1 MINRMI
7 SFSLFIFFSF
17 SFAYSYKSE
26 VKKLRFSCE
35 DMKLKIE
42 GGQVVVDGKK
52 ITLEPKEFSID
63 PPSQIEI
70 KDEIVSI
77 GDEKPEGWW
86 SGTRLTGT
94 KTPRLYHGLP
104 GCLVPH
110 SVVVKSLDG
119 SIVYEEGKDYLVDH
133 TWGAIGRVP
142 TGRIPQGASVLV
154 SYKYSLQRIDLI
166 EVNENG
172 NLVLK
177 KGKEEKTCPLPPKP
191 DEGYY
196 PLLHIYLPY
205 HTKELSDELIYPV
218 GPSYPQPTREEML
231 ANARF
236 VSKTLDKL
244 RKGEKV
250 TIVFWGDS
258 VTAGG
263 DASSPDKAFPALF
276 VKMLQERFP
285 KAKIIMVTAGI
296 GGTNTNQRLPNIESE
311 VLAYNPDLVV
321 IEFVNDMG
329 FTEENLRNNYYKAI
343 DLIRERGGEVIILTP
358 HFTMPSMMGLSSVKN
373 AKETRKAVDILRKIA
388 REKGVGLA
396 DASKRWE
403 HLAKE
408 GIPYVTLLY
417 NGINHPDDR
426 GHLLFVEELLKFF
439 PEL

>member
-1 MINRMI
+1 MINKMTR
-7 SFSLFIFFSF
+7 FSLFWVIIISI
-17 SFAYSYKSE
+17 AYPYKSG
-26 VKKLRFSCE
+26 VRSLRFKCE

-42 GGQVVVDGKK
+42 GGQVVIYGKS

-70 KDEIVSI
+70 KDEIVGI

-94 KTPRLYHGLP
+94 KTPLLYHGLP

-142 TGRIPQGASVLV
+142 TGLIPRGASVLV

-166 EVNENG
+166 EVNKNG
-172 NLVLK
+172 NLINR
-177 KGKEEKTCPLPPKP
+177 KGKEEKTCPLPPTPNK
-191 DEGYY
+191 GYY

-218 GPSYPQPTREEML
+218 GPSYPQPTREELL

-236 VSKTLDKL
+236 VSKTLEKL
-244 RKGEKV
+244 KKGKEV
-250 TIVFWGDS
+250 SLVFWGDS

-263 DASSPDKAFPALF
+263 DASSPEKAFPALF
-276 VKMLQERFP
+276 VKMLHKLFP
-285 KAKIIMVTAGI
+285 KAKIKMVNAGI
-296 GGTNTNQRLPNIESE
+296 GGSNTNQRLPNIESE
-311 VLAYNPDLVV
+311 VLAYKPDLVV

-329 FTEENLRNNYYKAI
+329 FSEENLRNNYFKAI

-373 AKETRKAVDILRKIA
+373 AKETRKAVEILRKIA

-439 PEL
+439 PE